1 MDYRPNPK
9 REWRRILKR
18 EPMTDPVL
26 AHALNRQGQLIE
38 ALKILVACPSVGADP
53 AMAQGMEDARNLIE
67 ARLDAMGFQ
76 NRQRLTPADGSGQPA
91 IFSERIDAPGKPTML
106 VYAHYDVQPSDPL
119 NKWDTPPFEPGERD
133 DRLYG
138 RGISDDKGP
147 MMIELDTL
155 AAFVA
160 VEGRL
165 PVNVKLLIEGEEET
179 GSPSLPGILETHRD
193 LLAADAVL
201 SADGARWR
209 SDLLTLNVGSRGN
222 AGFEVRVQTAGQDLH
237 SGRYGGIVA
246 NPLHVLSTLVAGL
259 HDAQGHITAP
269 GFYNGVTEP
278 TNAERDE
285 IAAIPYDEDTS
296 FAAIA
301 AQPFGEAGY
310 STLERL
316 WMRPTVDV
324 NGMWG
329 GYTGAGSKTVIP
341 NEAFAKL
348 TMRLVPGQDPQS
360 AKDAVIDHLRTLLPP
375 HATLEVYGDRG
386 QGGAYVVPADHPLL
400 GAAVS
405 ALEHTTG
412 QSPLKVRIGASLP
425 LTEIVSQV
433 LGLDTVMFSFA
444 LSDENFH
451 APNEFFRL
459 SSITDGLAAWV
470 QIMRQIAEISP
481 DAFAPYRRK
490 SVVKRTPGLS
500 TYHQCR

>member
-1 MDYRPNPK
+1 
-9 REWRRILKR
+9 
-18 EPMTDPVL
+18 MTDPVL
-26 AHALNRQGQLIE
+26 AHALDRRPQLIE
-38 ALKILVACPSVGADP
+38 SLKNLVACPSVGADP
-53 AMAQGMEDARNLIE
+53 AMAQGMEDARRIIE
-67 ARLDAMGFQ
+67 ARLDAMAFQ
-76 NRQRLTPADGSGQPA
+76 NRQRLTPADRGGQPS
-91 IFSERIDAPGKPTML
+91 IFAERMDAPGRPTIL

-119 NKWDTPPFEPGERD
+119 DKWDTPPFEPVERD
-133 DRLYG
+133 GRLYG

-147 MMIELDTL
+147 MMIALDTL

-160 VEGRL
+160 VEGAL
-165 PVNVKLLIEGEEET
+165 PVNIKLLIEGEEET
-179 GSPSLPGILETHRD
+179 GSPSLPGILETHYD

-209 SDLLTLNVGSRGN
+209 PDLVTLNVGSRGN
-222 AGFEVRVQTAGQDLH
+222 AGFEVRVQTAGRDLH

-246 NPLHVLSTLVAGL
+246 NPLHVLSTLIAGL
-259 HDAQGHITAP
+259 HDAQGHIAPP
-269 GFYNGVTEP
+269 GFYDGVAEP
-278 TNAERDE
+278 TQAERDE
-285 IAAIPYDEDTS
+285 IAATPYDEDDA

-301 AQPFGEAGY
+301 AQPHGEAGY

-329 GYTGAGSKTVIP
+329 GYIGAGSKTVIT
-341 NEAFAKL
+341 NEAFAKI
-348 TMRLVPGQDPQS
+348 TMRLVPGQDPQC
-360 AKDAVIDHLRTLLPP
+360 AKQAIIDHLKSMLPSY
-375 HATLEVYGDRG
+375 AALEVYGDRG
-386 QGGAYVVPADHPLL
+386 QGGAYAVPLGHPLL

-405 ALEHTTG
+405 ALEYTTG

-425 LTEIVSQV
+425 LTEIVSRV

-470 QIMRQIAEISP
+470 QIMRQIAEIDPAS
-481 DAFAPYRRK
+481 FAPYRR
-490 SVVKRTPGLS
+490 T
-500 TYHQCR
+500 

>member
-1 MDYRPNPK
+1 
-9 REWRRILKR
+9 
-18 EPMTDPVL
+18 MTDPVL
-26 AHALNRQGQLIE
+26 AHALDQKPQLIE
-38 ALKILVACPSVGADP
+38 ALKSLVACPSVGADP
-53 AMAQGMEDARNLIE
+53 AMVQGMEDARQIIE

-76 NRQRLTPADGSGQPA
+76 QRQRLTPADGSGQPA
-91 IFSERIDAPGKPTML
+91 IYGERIDAPGRPTIL
-106 VYAHYDVQPSDPL
+106 IYAHYDVQPSDPL
-119 NKWDTPPFEPGERD
+119 DKWNSPPFEATERD
-133 DRLYG
+133 GRLYG
-138 RGISDDKGP
+138 RGVSDDKAP
-147 MMIELDTL
+147 MMIALETL

-160 VEGRL
+160 VEGQL
-165 PVNVKLLIEGEEET
+165 PINVKVLIEGEEET

-209 SDLLTLNVGSRGN
+209 PDLVALNIGSRGN
-222 AGFEVRVQTAGQDLH
+222 AGFEVRVQTASQDLH

-246 NPLHVLSTLVAGL
+246 NPLHVLSTLIASL
-259 HDAQGHITAP
+259 HDAQGHITSP
-269 GFYNGVTEP
+269 GFYDGVAEP
-278 TNAERDE
+278 TNAERTE
-285 IAAIPYDEDTS
+285 IAAIPYDEDDAFT
-296 FAAIA
+296 AIGA
-301 AQPFGEAGY
+301 RPHGEAGY

-316 WMRPTVDV
+316 WMRPTIDV

-348 TMRLVPGQDPQS
+348 TMRLVPGQDPQR
-360 AKDAVIDHLRTLLPP
+360 AKQAVIDHLKAQLPVG
-375 HATLEVYGDRG
+375 ATLEIYGDRG
-386 QGGAYVVPADHPLL
+386 QGGAYAVPPDHPLL

-425 LTEIVSQV
+425 LTEIVSRI

-459 SSITDGLAAWV
+459 SSITDGLAAWIE
-470 QIMRQIAEISP
+470 IMRLIAKIDP
-481 DAFAPYRRK
+481 DTFAQYRRK
-490 SVVKRTPGLS
+490 
-500 TYHQCR
+500 

>member
-1 MDYRPNPK
+1 
-9 REWRRILKR
+9 
-18 EPMTDPVL
+18 MTDPVL
-26 AHALNRQGQLIE
+26 AHALERQPQLIADLK
-38 ALKILVACPSVGADP
+38 ALVSCPSVGADP
-53 AMAQGMEDARNLIE
+53 AMAQGMEDARTLIE
-67 ARLDAMGFQ
+67 ARMEAMGFQ
-76 NRQRLTPADGSGQPA
+76 NRQRLTPTDGSGQPA
-91 IFSERIDAPGKPTML
+91 LYAEQMDAPGKPTML

-119 NKWDTPPFEPGERD
+119 DKWDTPPFEPVERD
-133 DRLYG
+133 GRLYG

-147 MMIELDTL
+147 MMIALDTL

-160 VEGRL
+160 VEGAL
-165 PVNVKLLIEGEEET
+165 PINVKLLIEGEEET
-179 GSPSLPGILETHRD
+179 GSPSLPGILEAHRD
-193 LLAADAVL
+193 LLNADAVL

-209 SDLLTLNVGSRGN
+209 PDLAALNVGSRGN
-222 AGFEVRVQTAGQDLH
+222 AGFELRVQTASQDLH

-246 NPLHVLSTLVAGL
+246 NPLHVLSRLIASL
-259 HDAQGHITAP
+259 HDANGHIAAP
-269 GFYNGVTEP
+269 GFYDGVTEP

-285 IAAIPYDEDTS
+285 IASIPYDEESS
-296 FAAIA
+296 FADIK
-301 AQPFGEAGY
+301 AQPVGEAGY

-348 TMRLVPGQDPQS
+348 TMRLVPGQNPQR
-360 AKDAVIDHLRTLLPP
+360 AKEAVMDHLKAQLPDY
-375 HATLEVYGDRG
+375 ATMEIYGDRG
-386 QGGAYVVPADHPLL
+386 QGGAYAVPPDHPLL
-400 GAAVS
+400 GAAVA

-412 QSPLKVRIGASLP
+412 ETPLKVRIGASLP
-425 LTEIVSQV
+425 LTEIVARV

-470 QIMRQIAEISP
+470 QIMREIALIAP
-481 DAFAPYRRK
+481 DAFAPYRR
-490 SVVKRTPGLS
+490 G
-500 TYHQCR
+500 